1 MFAEHTELDATSN
14 QRIVLKV
21 AINIILNI
29 RSLGESMATSV
40 PGLAQLASQC
50 EAEGLTVANSEK
62 IAVELAKIFAV
73 KQEEVGILRLDKGT
87 LVFVHP
93 VKLHNLGRIP
103 LNSSGVIAARTVNS
117 KRPEIIN
124 NFARTRHATFFEMV
138 DLSKRGSKKES
149 KEEQII
155 QKLISVPVISEGTVV
170 GVIQVCRKGLTAPAA
185 GPDFTPPELQNL
197 VNIAASLAR
206 CFK

>member
-1 MFAEHTELDATSN
+1 
-14 QRIVLKV
+14 
-21 AINIILNI
+21 
-29 RSLGESMATSV
+29 MATSV

-73 KQEEVGILRLDKGT
+73 QQEEVGILRLDKDA
-87 LVFVHP
+87 LIFVHP
-93 VKLHNLGRIP
+93 VKLHNVGSIP
-103 LNSSGVIAARTVNS
+103 LNSSGVIAARTANS

-138 DLSKRGSKKES
+138 DLRGKSGLKKES

-155 QKLISVPVISEGTVV
+155 QKLISVPVISASKVV
-170 GVIQVCRKGLTAPAA
+170 GVIQICRKGLTPPAA
-185 GPDFTPPELQNL
+185 GPDFTGADLQNL
-197 VNIAASLAR
+197 VNIAAALAK